1 MKNTSE
7 KIIIH
12 THYSK
17 FFGKTQRINGVIMAE
32 KGNFDFLY
40 NPIKEKMQEL
50 VSHINYTTY
59 IEKLVPVDVDGRF
72 IVLETPTESFAKYI
86 TGTLAKKMREA
97 IIKADVGLTDFRLKV
112 EGSEGFAYNPPDEDT
127 YSPPTNLD
135 PRFTFDNFVVGK
147 NNEFVH
153 AAALSVANDPA
164 GTYNPLFIY
173 GGTGLGK
180 THLIQAIANKVVKEK
195 PNLKVIYVTC
205 EQFVNEIID
214 TMFTSRGL
222 DARDR
227 GNRLRQY
234 YRNADVLIIDD
245 IQFIENKKAVQE
257 EFFHTF
263 NELVSK
269 GRQIV
274 ISSDHPPK
282 ELTALE
288 ERLRTRFS
296 GGLLFDILPPNFE
309 TKIAILKRKAFE
321 KKCIVPDDVL
331 TFLAQDSGDDV
342 RTLEGRLTKVIFAS
356 KLHEE
361 PITVSLARS
370 ALNEAV
376 SEGSEEI
383 TADSVINA
391 VTGFYRISKADL
403 TGKSKKKEVVIP
415 RQICCYLMCDLL
427 SLPLIAIGK
436 VLGGRDHTTILY
448 SRDKI
453 VEMCR
458 VNDKIAKEVDDI
470 KNIILKK

>member
-1 MKNTSE
+1 
-7 KIIIH
+7 
-12 THYSK
+12 
-17 FFGKTQRINGVIMAE
+17 MAE
-32 KGNFDFLY
+32 KGNLDFIY
-40 NPIKEKMQEL
+40 NPIKVKMREL
-50 VSHINYTTY
+50 VSLINYTTY
-59 IEKLVPVDVDGRF
+59 IEKLEPVEIDGRF
-72 IVLETPTESFAKYI
+72 IVLQTPNETFAKYI
-86 TGTLAKKMREA
+86 TGTLADKMREA

-112 EGSEGFAYNPPDEDT
+112 EGGEGYAYNAPEEADSYAPPA
-127 YSPPTNLD
+127 NLD
-135 PRFTFDNFVVGK
+135 PKFTFDSFVVGK

-180 THLIQAIANKVVKEK
+180 THLIQAIANKVVNEK

-214 TMFTSRGL
+214 TLFVRRGA
-222 DARDR
+222 DARDK
-227 GNRLRQY
+227 GSKLRAY

-245 IQFIENKKAVQE
+245 IQFIEKAKSVQE

-269 GRQIV
+269 GKQI
-274 ISSDHPPK
+274 IITSDHPPK

-309 TKIAILKRKAFE
+309 TKIAILKRKSFE
-321 KKCIVPDDVL
+321 KKCLVPDDVL

-342 RTLEGRLTKVIFAS
+342 RTLEGRLNKVILAS
-356 KLHEE
+356 RLHEV
-361 PITVSLARS
+361 PITVAFARS
-370 ALNEAV
+370 ALNEAI
-376 SEGSEEI
+376 SEGGKEEI
-383 TADSVINA
+383 TPESVIAA
-391 VTGFYRISKADL
+391 VTGYYRINKGDL
-403 TGKSKKKEVVIP
+403 LGKSKKKEVVIP
-415 RQICCYLMCDLL
+415 RQICCYLMCELL
-427 SLPLIAIGK
+427 SLPLISIGK

-448 SRDKI
+448 SRDK
-453 VEMCR
+453 VDEMCR
-458 VNDKIAKEVDDI
+458 VNDKIAKDVDDI

>member
-1 MKNTSE
+1 
-7 KIIIH
+7 
-12 THYSK
+12 
-17 FFGKTQRINGVIMAE
+17 MAE
-32 KGNFDFLY
+32 KGNLDFIY
-40 NPIKEKMQEL
+40 NPIKVKMREL
-50 VSHINYTTY
+50 VSLINYTTY
-59 IEKLVPVDVDGRF
+59 IEKLEPVEIDGRF
-72 IVLETPTESFAKYI
+72 IVLQTPNETFAKYI
-86 TGTLAKKMREA
+86 TSTLADKMREA

-112 EGSEGFAYNPPDEDT
+112 EGGEGYAYNAPEEADSYAPPA
-127 YSPPTNLD
+127 NLD
-135 PRFTFDNFVVGK
+135 PKFTFDSFVVGK

-180 THLIQAIANKVVKEK
+180 THLIQAIANKVVNEK

-214 TMFTSRGL
+214 TMFTSRGP

-227 GNRLRQY
+227 GNKLRQY

-269 GRQIV
+269 GKQIV

-309 TKIAILKRKAFE
+309 TKIAILKRKSFE
-321 KKCIVPDDVL
+321 KKCLVPDDVL

-361 PITVSLARS
+361 PITIALARS
-370 ALNEAV
+370 ALSEAV
-376 SEGSEEI
+376 SEPGKEEI
-383 TADSVINA
+383 TPENVLTA
-391 VTGFYRISKADL
+391 VAGYYRISKQDIL
-403 TGKSKKKEVVIP
+403 GKSKKKELVIP
-415 RQICCYLMCDLL
+415 RQICCYLMCELL
-427 SLPLIAIGK
+427 SLPLISIGK

-448 SRDKI
+448 SRDK
-453 VEMCR
+453 VDEMCR
-458 VNDKIAKEVDDI
+458 VNDKIAKDVDDI